1 MTLVKTTSERK
12 KMLEWLKQY
21 FSEDVAEDM
30 MRAVDRNSMSAYGKY
45 MVRRIG
51 CQYLLL
57 MLPELKEDAVC

>member
-1 MTLVKTTSERK
+1 MILVKTTSVRK
-12 KMLEWLKQY
+12 EMLEKLKQY
-21 FSEDVAEDM
+21 FSDDIAEDM

-57 MLPELKEDAVC
+57 VLPELK

>member
-1 MTLVKTTSERK
+1 
-12 KMLEWLKQY
+12 MLERLKQY
-21 FSEDVAEDM
+21 FNEDIAEDM

-57 MLPELKEDAVC
+57 MLTELKEDAVC